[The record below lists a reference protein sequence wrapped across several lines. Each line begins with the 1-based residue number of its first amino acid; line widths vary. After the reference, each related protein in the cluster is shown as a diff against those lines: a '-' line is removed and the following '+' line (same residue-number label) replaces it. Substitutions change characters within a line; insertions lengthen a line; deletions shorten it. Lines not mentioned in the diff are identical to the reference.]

1 MAKLFIS
8 EFGSMLPSGIPAGP
22 AIAHQAPI
30 TIGATANSS
39 AAFSSLTGAVR
50 LHTDVICSYVVS
62 GVGASPEATANHP
75 RMAGNTTE
83 YVTVQGGGKLSVI
96 TNT

>member
-1 MAKLFIS
+1 MPLYIS

-22 AIAHQAPI
+22 ELAHQAPI
-30 TIGATANSS
+30 TIGATANYS
-39 AAFSSLTGAVR
+39 ANFSALAGVVR
-50 LHTDVICSYVVS
+50 LHTDAICSYVVS
-62 GVGASPEATANHP
+62 GVGSSIEATANHP

-83 YVTVQGGGKLSVI
+83 YIAVQPRGKLSVI